1 LAEVVYKAAF
11 PSDFEAMMKVLEEGH
26 RALLAAGCIPK
37 GKEPCARLCLEEALV
52 NAVRHGNNC
61 DHTREVRLEIVR
73 EGENDCRVRIWD
85 EGEGFQ
91 PEDIK
96 LPSPD
101 QPGGR
106 GICLIRHFVDE
117 MRFDRVN
124 KCFEM
129 LFRWV
134 A

>member
-1 LAEVVYKAAF
+1 MAEVLYKAAF
-11 PSDFEAMMKVLEEGH
+11 PSEFEAMMQTLDE
-26 RALLAAGCIPK
+26 ALGALVRGGCIPPE
-37 GKEPCARLCLEEALV
+37 KEACARLCLEEALV
-52 NAVRHGNNC
+52 NAVRHGNGC
-61 DHTREVRLEIVR
+61 DQSRQVKVEILR
-73 EGENDCRVRIWD
+73 DGDGCRIRVCD
-85 EGEGFQ
+85 EGTGFSPDSITL
-91 PEDIK
+91 PE
-96 LPSPD
+96 PD

-117 MRFDRVN
+117 VRFDKES

>member
-1 LAEVVYKAAF
+1 MAEVLYKAAF
-11 PSDFEAMMKVLEEGH
+11 PSDFEEMVKVLDQGLK
-26 RALLAAGCIPK
+26 ALIKAGCVPQ

-52 NAVRHGNNC
+52 NAVRHGNQC
-61 DHTREVRLEIVR
+61 DHTREVRLEILR
-73 EGENDCRVRIWD
+73 EGKDCRVRIWD
-85 EGEGFQ
+85 EGQGFQ
-91 PEDIK
+91 PEDIQ
-96 LPSPD
+96 LPSAD

-117 MRFDRVN
+117 IRFDRAN

-134 A
+134 T